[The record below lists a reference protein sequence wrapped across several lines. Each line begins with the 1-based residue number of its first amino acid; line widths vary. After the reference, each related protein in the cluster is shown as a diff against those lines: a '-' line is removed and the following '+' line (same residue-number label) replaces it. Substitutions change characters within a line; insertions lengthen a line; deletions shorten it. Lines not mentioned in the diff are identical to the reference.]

1 MDDGLLPAMHR
12 KVRIVLA
19 ASEPSR
25 RRSLAED
32 LGSDGFVL
40 CGVEE
45 SAEGA
50 IAAAL
55 AQRPDVFL
63 LTNDLHSSL
72 VAVARITAAVR
83 RTRVVVVVEAID
95 EEDCLAY
102 LLAGAS
108 GYLSVNGDGTAL
120 ASAVRGVSDGLA
132 IVPPTVQRRLLE
144 ELRAS

>member
-1 MDDGLLPAMHR
+1 MDDGLLSGRHR

-19 ASEPSR
+19 ASELSR
-25 RRSLAED
+25 RRSLAEG

-45 SAEGA
+45 SADGA
-50 IAAAL
+50 IAAARS
-55 AQRPDVFL
+55 QRPDVFL
-63 LTNDLHSSL
+63 LTNDLHGSL

-83 RTRVVVVVEAID
+83 RTRVVVVVETVD

-108 GYLSVNGDGTAL
+108 GYFSVDGDGTAL
-120 ASAVRGVSDGLA
+120 ASAVRGVADGLG
-132 IVPPTVQRRLLE
+132 IVPPTVQHRLLE